1 LDSEKSPDKFYKVT
15 MDTTGVVAIYENVQ
29 GQAFLFGTYN
39 RTIIRNS
46 DLVIDPSEFSP
57 IMFQGFWIRYEP
69 ISRSQGTISLGKLGK
84 DRSLLQWTDTEP
96 TALNGTEHIGF
107 EVESGG
113 NTEFGTVCF
122 DVL

>member
-1 LDSEKSPDKFYKVT
+1 MLKSILTIFFQQWIPITTMSMPYREEKNLYSMAFYVKFNGAANPVNTTIAIKLLDSEKSPDKFYKVT

-57 IMFQGFWIRYEP
+57 IMFQGFC
-69 ISRSQGTISLGKLGK
+69 SMSFKVK
-84 DRSLLQWTDTEP
+84 
-96 TALNGTEHIGF
+96 
-107 EVESGG
+107 
-113 NTEFGTVCF
+113 
-122 DVL
+122 

>member
-1 LDSEKSPDKFYKVT
+1 MFKSILTIFFQQWIPITTMSMPYREEKNLYSMAFYVKFNGAANPVNTTIAIKLLDSEKSPDKFYKVT

-57 IMFQGFWIRYEP
+57 IMFQGFWIR
-69 ISRSQGTISLGKLGK
+69 
-84 DRSLLQWTDTEP
+84 
-96 TALNGTEHIGF
+96 
-107 EVESGG
+107 
-113 NTEFGTVCF
+113 
-122 DVL
+122 